1 MTHKIVLCCI
11 YLLLSTSFILSKQ
24 LPEERKQKEK
34 KQLLLAAGAGVALSE
49 LLGPVLVGAGTL
61 AGTALLNQVVSSHSH
76 SSSQI
81 SVSNR
86 WVIPCANN
94 RGWCR
99 TDCHDGEHIDD
110 YHSDICHSGYKCCR
124 Y

>member
-11 YLLLSTSFILSKQ
+11 YLLLSTSFILSKH
-24 LPEERKQKEK
+24 LPEERKQK
-34 KQLLLAAGAGVALSE
+34 KQVLLAAGAGVALSE

-61 AGTALLNQVVSSHSH
+61 AGAALLNQAVS
-76 SSSQI
+76 
-81 SVSNR
+81 SNR

-99 TDCHDGEHIDD
+99 TDCHFGEHIDD

>member
-1 MTHKIVLCCI
+1 MLYFVGLFKMTHKIVLCCI
-11 YLLLSTSFILSKQ
+11 YLLLSTSFILSKH

-61 AGTALLNQVVSSHSH
+61 AGAALLNQAVSSHSH

-81 SVSNR
+81 SVS
-86 WVIPCANN
+86 
-94 RGWCR
+94 
-99 TDCHDGEHIDD
+99 
-110 YHSDICHSGYKCCR
+110 SKF
-124 Y
+124 